1 MIILVSW
8 VSLSVKC
15 INLLLELW
23 RDIPNNYRNKL
34 QKDATISWRE
44 QVKNIKWDDDDDVHL
59 NDNKRLSGNFISLA
73 HSNNSL
79 QVDVLL
85 NSNTLSWFQANQ
97 CLLILLDDTYMYLA
111 EKQQIPIVQSWVWP
125 DRGLYSQST
134 RLMRGRTGTI
144 TPPMRFGLVWFLV
157 FSTTFINISA
167 MSWQ

>member
-1 MIILVSW
+1 MAILVSW

-44 QVKNIKWDDDDDVHL
+44 QVKNSKWDDDDVHL

-79 QVDVLL
+79 QVDALL

-111 EKQQIPIVQSWVWP
+111 EKQQIPILQSWVWP
-125 DRGLYSQST
+125 DWCEHIQELLHHRW
-134 RLMRGRTGTI
+134 
-144 TPPMRFGLVWFLV
+144 GLVWFLV